1 MKKSKI
7 ARTSVAVLTVI
18 CAILILISAGD
29 AALDLS
35 RYKWKNRLLF
45 VFAPHSSHPSLIDLK
60 YDMSVQKEKIL
71 DRDLIVF
78 QIYETG
84 SSFKGMNEIDHETAD
99 QLRREFRVS
108 PGLLTVIL
116 VGKDGGVKLRQ
127 NQQVNL
133 KQIFLLIDGM
143 PMRREEMRRKNQ

>member
-1 MKKSKI
+1 MKKLKI
-7 ARTSVAVLTVI
+7 VQTSVPVFTVI
-18 CAILILISAGD
+18 CAIFILISAGN

-35 RYKWKNRLLF
+35 HYKWKNRLLF

-60 YDMSVQKEKIL
+60 NDLSVQKEEIL

-84 SSFKGMNEIDHETAD
+84 SSFKDMNEIDHQMAD
-99 QLRREFRVS
+99 KLRREFRVS

-133 KQIFLLIDGM
+133 KQIFSLIDDM
-143 PMRREEMRRKNQ
+143 PMRREEMRQKNQ

>member
-1 MKKSKI
+1 MKKLKKI
-7 ARTSVAVLTVI
+7 QKSVPVFTVI
-18 CAILILISAGD
+18 CATLILISAGD

-35 RYKWKNRLLF
+35 QYKWKNRLLF

-60 YDMSVQKEKIL
+60 NDLSVKKEEIL

-84 SSFKGMNEIDHETAD
+84 DMNEIDHQTAD
-99 QLRREFRVS
+99 KLRREFRVS

-127 NQQVNL
+127 NEQVNF
-133 KQIFLLIDGM
+133 KQIFSLIDGM
-143 PMRREEMRRKNQ
+143 PMRREEMRQKIQ

>member
-1 MKKSKI
+1 MKKSVI
-7 ARTSVAVLTVI
+7 TQMSVPIFVI
-18 CAILILISAGD
+18 VFAILIFNSSGD

-35 RYKWKNRLLF
+35 QYKWKNRLLF
-45 VFAPHSSHPSLIDLK
+45 VFAPHSNHASLIDLR
-60 YDMSVQKEKIL
+60 DAISVQKEEIL

-84 SSFKGMNEIDHETAD
+84 SSFKDMSEIDHEMAEE
-99 QLRREFRVS
+99 LRRNFRVA

-127 NQQVNL
+127 NEQVNI
-133 KQIFLLIDGM
+133 KQIFLLIDSM
-143 PMRREEMRRKNQ
+143 PMRREEIRQKNQ

>member
-7 ARTSVAVLTVI
+7 VKTSVPVFTVI
-18 CAILILISAGD
+18 CAILVIISAGD

-35 RYKWKNRLLF
+35 QYKWKNRLLF
-45 VFAPHSSHPSLIDLK
+45 VFAPNISHPSLIDLN
-60 YDMSVQKEKIL
+60 YDMSVQKEEIL
-71 DRDLIVF
+71 DRDLVVF

-84 SSFKGMNEIDHETAD
+84 SSFQDINEIDHAMAD

-127 NQQVNL
+127 NEQVNF
-133 KQIFLLIDGM
+133 KQIFLLIDAM
-143 PMRREEMRRKNQ
+143 PMRREEMRRKN